1 MIELRFEGSVAIATL
16 RRPPVNA
23 INDEWIDCLDRA
35 LDAVERKEEVSV
47 LWLRSSE
54 KVFCAGADLAL
65 MHERFADAAGRAL
78 MIDLTR
84 RMQDVFSRLERIS
97 KVTVAEIGGHALGG
111 GFELALACDLR
122 VVSESARIGLP
133 EVRLGLLPAAGG
145 TQRMTRLVGDALAR
159 RLILGAE
166 VVVGVDAVSLGLA
179 HWSAPATELEART
192 REVVE
197 RIAELPAHALAACK
211 RCVDA
216 ALERHCTAF
225 DVELEASASLLAA
238 ATTHKLVSRFLEK

>member
-1 MIELRFEGSVAIATL
+1 
-16 RRPPVNA
+16 
-23 INDEWIDCLDRA
+23 
-35 LDAVERKEEVSV
+35 
-47 LWLRSSE
+47 
-54 KVFCAGADLAL
+54 
-65 MHERFADAAGRAL
+65 
-78 MIDLTR
+78 
-84 RMQDVFSRLERIS
+84 
-97 KVTVAEIGGHALGG
+97 
-111 GFELALACDLR
+111 

-238 ATTHKLVSRFLEK
+238 AATHKLVSRFLEK